1 MLRWRLSDEPVAE
14 QEKDVDGNVD
24 LEARKQVAAPSAP
37 PVTTASLRLN
47 IFPTL
52 HCQVKCTIFLGY
64 TSNIISRW
72 GGREERARVELRAV
86 PLAISLTSSA
96 QRSQG
101 NRPFSVPAQAGRLHR
116 QHGWRHRGGL
126 HQVSGTD
133 QDRCVLVR
141 VQLRARTPDEQQVIS
156 LWTANR

>member
-24 LEARKQVAAPSAP
+24 LEARKQVAAPAPSAP
-37 PVTTASLRLN
+37 PMITASLRGSEALSN
-47 IFPTL
+47 TAPPGQMYDFPWL
-52 HCQVKCTIFLGY
+52 HLEYHQQV
-64 TSNIISRW
+64 
-72 GGREERARVELRAV
+72 GRDERARVFARGARRV
-86 PLAISLTSSA
+86 AISLTSSA
-96 QRSQG
+96 QRSER

-126 HQVSGTD
+126 HQVPGTD

-141 VQLRARTPDEQQVIS
+141 VSCAHAR
-156 LWTANR
+156 LMNNR